1 MATTYLVLVNNVLNE
16 LNEKE
21 LTSTTFSS
29 SRGIQTSVKKFVL
42 KAMHELY
49 NSISEIPDL
58 YLSTTQD
65 TNAGQRTYS
74 LPSSASPQSG
84 DLAYRKVDWE
94 TFRLVPKELIT
105 NGEFTSDIDSWTN
118 ATTGAVGGGTPA
130 YNSGG
135 NGRAR
140 LNDAALSQSI
150 STTKNKSYRVQVRVF
165 DSSSGGSSLA
175 IKIGTSAH
183 DTTNLSET
191 LTVSNYGE
199 SKVLDTTFS
208 ATVAT
213 TYITIINSDEN
224 NLDVDYVRISENIPV
239 KKLRYM
245 TYDNWNRMYLER
257 DLANDSSAYGTP
269 DIIYPTQDKKF
280 GLTPVPDKSNYTIQ
294 YEYWKVHTDLSA
306 HGDTMDLDDRFK
318 DIIINKA
325 KYYAHILRSDLQSAQ
340 LADREYKEALKI
352 MRIESINKATYMTD
366 HRVNHGG
373 RVGSGVF

>member
-1 MATTYLVLVNNVLNE
+1 
-16 LNEKE
+16 
-21 LTSTTFSS
+21 
-29 SRGIQTSVKKFVL
+29 
-42 KAMHELY
+42 MHELY

-94 TFRLVPKELIT
+94 TFRLAPKELTT
-105 NGEFTSDIDSWTN
+105 NGEFTSDISSWTTI
-118 ATTGAVGGGTPA
+118 AGAGSAA

-140 LNDAALSQSI
+140 LNDYAIYQSF
-150 STTKNKSYRVQVRVF
+150 STVKNKSYRLQLRVF
-165 DSSSGGSSLA
+165 DSNSVGASL
-175 IKIGTSAH
+175 KVQVGTSAE
-183 DTTNLSET
+183 DTTNLNT
-191 LTVSNYGE
+191 TVEVTNFGE
-199 SKVLDTTFS
+199 GKVLDTTFD
-208 ATVAT
+208 ATAQT
-213 TYITIINSDEN
+213 TYVTLNNTVTST
-224 NLDVDYVRISENIPV
+224 NLDVDYVRVSEDIPV
-239 KKLRYM
+239 KKLKYV

-269 DIIYPTQDKKF
+269 DIVYPTQDKKF
-280 GLTPVPDKSNYTIQ
+280 GLTPVPDKSNYSIQ

-306 HGDTMDLDDRFK
+306 HGDTMDLDDRYK

-352 MRIESINKATYMTD
+352 MRIESVNKASYMTD

>member
-1 MATTYLVLVNNVLNE
+1 MATTYLTLTNNVLNE
-16 LNEKE
+16 LNESE

-58 YLSTTQD
+58 YLSTIQD

-74 LPSSASPQSG
+74 LPSSASPQSA
-84 DLAYRKVDWE
+84 DKAYRKIDWE
-94 TFRLVPKELIT
+94 TFRLVPKELVT
-105 NGEFTSDIDSWTN
+105 NGEFTSDISSWTTI
-118 ATTGAVGGGTPA
+118 AGAGSAA

-135 NGRAR
+135 NGRER
-140 LNDAALSQSI
+140 LNDYAIYQSF
-150 STTKNKSYRVQVRVF
+150 STVKNKSYRLQLRVF
-165 DSSSGGSSLA
+165 DSNSVGASL
-175 IKIGTSAH
+175 KVQVGTSAE
-183 DTTNLSET
+183 DTTNLNT
-191 LTVSNYGE
+191 TVEVTNFGE
-199 SKVLDTTFS
+199 GKVLDTTFD
-208 ATVAT
+208 ATAQT
-213 TYITIINSDEN
+213 TYVTLNN
-224 NLDVDYVRISENIPV
+224 TVTTTNLDVDYVRISEDIPV
-239 KKLRYM
+239 KKLRYV

-269 DIIYPTQDKKF
+269 DIVYPTQDKKF
-280 GLTPVPDKSNYTIQ
+280 GLTPVPNKSNYSIQ

-306 HGDTMDLDDRFK
+306 HGDTMDLDDRYK

-352 MRIESINKATYMTD
+352 MRIESVNKASYMTD